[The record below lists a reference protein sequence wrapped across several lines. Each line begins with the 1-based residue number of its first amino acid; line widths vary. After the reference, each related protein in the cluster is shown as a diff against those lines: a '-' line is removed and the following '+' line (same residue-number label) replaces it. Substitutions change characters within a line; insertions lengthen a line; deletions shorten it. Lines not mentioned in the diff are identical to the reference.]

1 MAKEHEHHMGHEKK
15 EHGMGGKH
23 KESHGQPGLGKKMA
37 GFSSKVG
44 KNHKHFGKE
53 MSPAGK

>member
-1 MAKEHEHHMGHEKK
+1 MAKEHMGHEKK

-23 KESHGQPGLGKKMA
+23 KEGKHHGMGKKES
-37 GFSSKVG
+37 GFSAKVG
-44 KNHKHFGKE
+44 KNHKAFGKE